1 MSAPPGAAGAGAQ
14 AGARERER
22 QARLFVTLGALAV
35 AVGLGVAGTVRQDVG
50 GMVLVLGWL
59 LFVIGLHLFGRAAS
73 R

>member
-1 MSAPPGAAGAGAQ
+1 MDT
-14 AGARERER
+14 REKEPIRTRES
-22 QARLFVTLGALAV
+22 QGRLFVTMGALAV